1 MTKMKINTYKTGTLL
16 EFLFLFFLLFLISCN
31 KQKQT
36 TGNNLYTKTASVFTE
51 DLRSYYLE
59 TLDSLSANLNRLDAS
74 KSLEENKAIFKTIRK
89 WYKFAEPFI
98 IAFDNN
104 NYLTINGPNLPIV
117 HAEDYTDIKK
127 LKPRS
132 LQVVEELLYD
142 DKGLDK
148 KELELQLIF
157 LRSRVPFMAHNHII
171 YKQKDKHYI
180 KMIRDAIITVAT
192 KGITGFD
199 SPMQLNSTEESAY
212 VYQSLWKILKIM
224 ESSFGKTEEYQ
235 QILSEFKTSK
245 ELLMNSKFETFDR
258 YNFIKNHTNKQLY
271 LLAKACK
278 KWGIKMAENYELNPY
293 AENLFQKDF
302 LNLSNFAPQGSPV
315 INNER
320 IALGKKLFNDKS
332 LSNKGDMSCA
342 TCHIKEKAFTDGL
355 AVGIG
360 KNGVKL
366 QRNTPTLTYA
376 GYQRTF
382 FYDGRGDG
390 LEGQIVGVTNNK
402 NEFHIDMNTLEKRVK
417 ENQEYTKAFESLYK
431 GNITSRNIRLAIATY
446 IRSLAPF
453 DSKFDRNM
461 LDLETS
467 LTSEEKTGFNLF
479 MGKAACATCHFP
491 PVFNGLVPPKFAES
505 EFEHLGITKT
515 DDFSNPVL
523 DEDPGLFYPYE
534 VEERRGFFK
543 TSSVRNVA
551 LTAPYMHNGAY
562 KTLDKVVEF
571 YNNGGGAGMGLDVPY
586 QTLPADSLQ
595 LNKKEIAAIIAFMK
609 SLTDK
614 NYEANLE

>member
-1 MTKMKINTYKTGTLL
+1 MNTIKINEYKTGARV
-16 EFLFLFFLLFLISCN
+16 EFLFLFLMLLLFSCN
-31 KQKQT
+31 TEKKT
-36 TGNNLYTKTASVFTE
+36 TSDSYTKVGSVFTE
-51 DLRSYYLE
+51 DLRNYYLQN
-59 TLDSLSANLNRLDAS
+59 LDSLSVNLNKLDPT

-104 NYLTINGPNLPIV
+104 NYLTINGPNLLIV

-127 LKPRS
+127 LKPKS

-142 DKGLDK
+142 AEGLDVE
-148 KELELQLIF
+148 ELKLQLIF

-171 YKQKDKHYI
+171 YKQKDKHYL
-180 KMIRDAIITVAT
+180 KMIRDAVITVAT

-199 SPMQLNSTEESAY
+199 SPMQLNSTEESAH
-212 VYQSLWKILKIM
+212 VYQSLYNVLKFM
-224 ESSFGKTEEYQ
+224 EVSFGETEEYQ
-235 QILSEFKTSK
+235 QLLADFKASK
-245 ELLMNSKFETFDR
+245 NLLMSSEFETFDR
-258 YNFIKNHTNKQLY
+258 YSFIKNHTNKQLS
-271 LLAKACK
+271 LLAKGCK
-278 KWGIKMAENYELNPY
+278 KWGIAMAENYELNPY

-302 LNLSNFAPQGSPV
+302 FNLANFAPQGSPAISQEYIV
-315 INNER
+315 
-320 IALGKKLFNDKS
+320 LGKKLFNDSS
-332 LSNKGDMSCA
+332 LSKKGDMSCA

-355 AVGIG
+355 KVGAG
-360 KNGVKL
+360 KNGVAL

-402 NEFHIDMNTLEKRVK
+402 NEFHIDMETLENRVK
-417 ENQEYTKAFESLYK
+417 ENQQYVKAFDMLYK
-431 GNITSRNIRLAIATY
+431 GNVTSRNIRLAIATY

-461 LDLETS
+461 LGEETT
-467 LTSEEKTGFNLF
+467 LTKEEKNGFNLF

-491 PVFNGLVPPKFAES
+491 PVFNGLVPPKYAES
-505 EFEHLGITKT
+505 EFEHIGVTKT
-515 DDFSNPVL
+515 DDFNNPIL
-523 DEDPGLFYPYE
+523 DDDPGMFYPYE

-543 TSSVRNVA
+543 TSTVRN
-551 LTAPYMHNGAY
+551 TAITGPYMHNGAY

-571 YNNGGGAGMGLDVPY
+571 YNNGGGAGMGLEVPY

-595 LNKKEIAAIIAFMK
+595 LNQREIGAIIAFMK

-614 NYEANLE
+614 VYEANAE

>member
-1 MTKMKINTYKTGTLL
+1 MDKMKINSYKTGTLKG
-16 EFLFLFFLLFLISCN
+16 FLFLFSFLFIVVSCN
-31 KQKQT
+31 KKKEIAT
-36 TGNNLYTKTASVFTE
+36 DTYTKVGSVFTE
-51 DLRSYYLE
+51 DLRNYYLQ
-59 TLDSLSANLNRLDAS
+59 TLDSLAFNINKLDTIKPLA
-74 KSLEENKAIFKTIRK
+74 ENKAHFKTVRK
-89 WYKFAEPFI
+89 WYKFAEPFL

-104 NYLTINGPNLPIV
+104 NYLTINGPNLPII

-127 LKPRS
+127 LKPKS

-142 DKGLDK
+142 EAGLDK

-171 YKQKDKHYI
+171 YRQKDKHYI

-212 VYQSLWKILKIM
+212 VYQSLGKILKYM
-224 ESSFGKTEEYQ
+224 EVSYGTTEEYKKL
-235 QILSEFKTSK
+235 INEFKAS
-245 ELLMNSKFETFDR
+245 EDLLMSSDFESFDR
-258 YNFIKNHTNKQLY
+258 YSFIKNHTNAQLS

-278 KWGIKMAENYELNPY
+278 KWKVEMAENYELNPY

-302 LNLSNFAPQGSPV
+302 LNLSDFAPQKSPK
-315 INNER
+315 ITNEY

-332 LSNKGDMSCA
+332 LSRRGDMSCA
-342 TCHIKEKAFTDGL
+342 TCHNSEKAFTDGFK
-355 AVGIG
+355 VGIG
-360 KNGVKL
+360 NNGVKL

-382 FYDGRGDG
+382 FYDGTGDG

-402 NEFHIDMNTLEKRVK
+402 NEFHIDMENLEQRVK
-417 ENQEYTKAFESLYK
+417 ENQVYKKAFDSLYK
-431 GNITSRNIRLAIATY
+431 GNVTSRNIRLSIATY

-461 LDLETS
+461 QGLETS
-467 LTSEEKTGFNLF
+467 LTQEEKEGFNLF

-491 PVFNGLVPPKFAES
+491 PVFNGLVPPKFSES
-505 EFEHLGITKT
+505 EFEHLGVTKT
-515 DDFSNPVL
+515 DDFNNPVL
-523 DEDPGLFYPYE
+523 DDDPGMFYPYE

-543 TSSVRNVA
+543 TSTVRNIE

-562 KTLDKVVEF
+562 ETLEKVVAF
-571 YNNGGGAGMGLDVPY
+571 YNNGGGAGMGLEVPY
-586 QTLPADSLQ
+586 QTLPEDSLG
-595 LNKKEIAAIIAFMK
+595 LNQKEIGSIIAFMK
-609 SLTDK
+609 SLKDK
-614 NYEANLE
+614 KYETK

>member
-1 MTKMKINTYKTGTLL
+1 MDKMKINSYKTGTLKG
-16 EFLFLFFLLFLISCN
+16 FLFLFSFLFIVVSCN
-31 KQKQT
+31 KKKEIAT
-36 TGNNLYTKTASVFTE
+36 DTYTKVGSVFTE
-51 DLRSYYLE
+51 DLRNYYLQ
-59 TLDSLSANLNRLDAS
+59 TLDSLAFNINKLDTIKPLA
-74 KSLEENKAIFKTIRK
+74 ENKAHFKTVRK
-89 WYKFAEPFI
+89 WYKFAEPFL

-104 NYLTINGPNLPIV
+104 NYLTINGPNLPII

-127 LKPRS
+127 LKPKS

-142 DKGLDK
+142 EAGLDK

-171 YKQKDKHYI
+171 YRQKDKHYI

-212 VYQSLWKILKIM
+212 VYQSLGRILKYM
-224 ESSFGKTEEYQ
+224 EVSYGTTEEYKKL
-235 QILSEFKTSK
+235 INEFKAS
-245 ELLMNSKFETFDR
+245 EDLLMSSDFESFDR
-258 YNFIKNHTNKQLY
+258 YSFIKNHTNAQLS

-278 KWGIKMAENYELNPY
+278 KWKVEMAENYELNPY

-302 LNLSNFAPQGSPV
+302 LNLSDFAPQKSPK
-315 INNER
+315 ITNEY

-332 LSNKGDMSCA
+332 LSRRGDMSCA
-342 TCHIKEKAFTDGL
+342 TCHNSEKAFTDGFK
-355 AVGIG
+355 VGIG
-360 KNGVKL
+360 NNGVKL

-382 FYDGRGDG
+382 FYDGTGDG

-402 NEFHIDMNTLEKRVK
+402 NEFHIDMENLEQRVK
-417 ENQEYTKAFESLYK
+417 ENQVFKKAFDSLYK
-431 GNITSRNIRLAIATY
+431 GNVTSRNIRLSIATY

-461 LDLETS
+461 QGLETS
-467 LTSEEKTGFNLF
+467 LTQEEKEGFNLF

-491 PVFNGLVPPKFAES
+491 PVFNGLVPPKFSES
-505 EFEHLGITKT
+505 EFEHLGVTKT
-515 DDFSNPVL
+515 DDFNNPVL
-523 DEDPGLFYPYE
+523 DDDPGMFYPYE

-543 TSSVRNVA
+543 TSTVRNIE

-562 KTLDKVVEF
+562 ETLEKVVAF
-571 YNNGGGAGMGLDVPY
+571 YNNGGGAGMGLEVPY
-586 QTLPADSLQ
+586 QTLPEDSLG
-595 LNKKEIAAIIAFMK
+595 LNQKEIGSIIAFMK
-609 SLTDK
+609 SLKDK
-614 NYEANLE
+614 KYETK

>member
-1 MTKMKINTYKTGTLL
+1 MKINSYKTGTLKG
-16 EFLFLFFLLFLISCN
+16 FLFLFSFLFIVVSCN
-31 KQKQT
+31 KKKEIAT
-36 TGNNLYTKTASVFTE
+36 DTYTKVGSVFTK
-51 DLRSYYLE
+51 DLRNYYLQ
-59 TLDSLSANLNRLDAS
+59 TLDSLAFNINKLDTIKPLA
-74 KSLEENKAIFKTIRK
+74 ENKAHFKTVRK
-89 WYKFAEPFI
+89 WYKFAEPFL

-104 NYLTINGPNLPIV
+104 NYLTINGPNLPII

-127 LKPRS
+127 LKPKS

-142 DKGLDK
+142 EAGLDK

-171 YKQKDKHYI
+171 YRQKDKHYI

-212 VYQSLWKILKIM
+212 VYQSLGKILKYM
-224 ESSFGKTEEYQ
+224 EVSYGTTEEYKKL
-235 QILSEFKTSK
+235 INEFKAS
-245 ELLMNSKFETFDR
+245 EDLLMSSDFESFDR
-258 YNFIKNHTNKQLY
+258 YSFIKNHTNVQLS

-278 KWGIKMAENYELNPY
+278 KWKVEMAENYELNPY

-302 LNLSNFAPQGSPV
+302 LNLSDFAPQKSPK
-315 INNER
+315 ITNEY

-332 LSNKGDMSCA
+332 LSRRGDMSCA
-342 TCHIKEKAFTDGL
+342 TCHNSEKAFTDGFK
-355 AVGIG
+355 VGIG
-360 KNGVKL
+360 NNGVKL

-382 FYDGRGDG
+382 FYDGTGDG

-402 NEFHIDMNTLEKRVK
+402 NEFHIDMENLEQRVK
-417 ENQEYTKAFESLYK
+417 ENQVYKKAFDSLYK
-431 GNITSRNIRLAIATY
+431 GNVTSRNIRLSIATY

-461 LDLETS
+461 QGLETS
-467 LTSEEKTGFNLF
+467 LTQEEKEGFNLF

-491 PVFNGLVPPKFAES
+491 PVFNGLVPPKFSES
-505 EFEHLGITKT
+505 EFEHLGVTKT
-515 DDFSNPVL
+515 DDFNNPVL
-523 DEDPGLFYPYE
+523 DDDPGMFYPYE

-543 TSSVRNVA
+543 TSTVRNIE

-562 KTLDKVVEF
+562 ETLEKVVAF
-571 YNNGGGAGMGLDVPY
+571 YNNGGGAGMGLEVPY
-586 QTLPADSLQ
+586 QTLPEDSLG
-595 LNKKEIAAIIAFMK
+595 LNQKEIGSIIAFMK
-609 SLTDK
+609 SLKDK
-614 NYEANLE
+614 KHETK

>member
-1 MTKMKINTYKTGTLL
+1 MKINSYKTGTLKG
-16 EFLFLFFLLFLISCN
+16 FLFLFSFLFIVVSCN
-31 KQKQT
+31 KKKEIAT
-36 TGNNLYTKTASVFTE
+36 DTYTKVGSVFTE
-51 DLRSYYLE
+51 DLRNYYLQ
-59 TLDSLSANLNRLDAS
+59 TLDSLAFNINKLDTIKPLA
-74 KSLEENKAIFKTIRK
+74 ENKAHFKTVRK
-89 WYKFAEPFI
+89 WYKFAEPFL

-104 NYLTINGPNLPIV
+104 NYLTINGPNLPII

-127 LKPRS
+127 LKPKS

-142 DKGLDK
+142 EAGLDK

-171 YKQKDKHYI
+171 YRQKDKHYI

-212 VYQSLWKILKIM
+212 VYQSLGKILKYM
-224 ESSFGKTEEYQ
+224 EVSYGTTEEYKKL
-235 QILSEFKTSK
+235 INEFKAS
-245 ELLMNSKFETFDR
+245 EDLLMSSDFESFDR
-258 YNFIKNHTNKQLY
+258 YSFIKNHTNAQLS

-278 KWGIKMAENYELNPY
+278 KWKVEMAENYELNPY

-302 LNLSNFAPQGSPV
+302 LNLSDFAPQKSPK
-315 INNER
+315 ITNEY

-332 LSNKGDMSCA
+332 LSRRGDMSCA
-342 TCHIKEKAFTDGL
+342 TCHNSEKAFTDGFK
-355 AVGIG
+355 VGIG
-360 KNGVKL
+360 NNGVKL

-382 FYDGRGDG
+382 FYDGTGDG

-402 NEFHIDMNTLEKRVK
+402 NEFHIDMENLEQRVK
-417 ENQEYTKAFESLYK
+417 ENQVYKKAFDSLYK
-431 GNITSRNIRLAIATY
+431 GNVTSRNIRLSIATY

-461 LDLETS
+461 QGLETS
-467 LTSEEKTGFNLF
+467 LTQEEKEGFNLF

-491 PVFNGLVPPKFAES
+491 PVFNGLVPPKFSES
-505 EFEHLGITKT
+505 EFEHLGVTKT
-515 DDFSNPVL
+515 DDFNNPVL
-523 DEDPGLFYPYE
+523 DDDPGMFYPYE

-543 TSSVRNVA
+543 TSTVRNIE

-562 KTLDKVVEF
+562 ETLEKVVAF
-571 YNNGGGAGMGLDVPY
+571 YNNGGGAGMGLEVPY
-586 QTLPADSLQ
+586 QTLPEDSLG
-595 LNKKEIAAIIAFMK
+595 LNQKEIGSIIAFMK
-609 SLTDK
+609 SLKDK
-614 NYEANLE
+614 KYETK

>member
-1 MTKMKINTYKTGTLL
+1 MYANVG
-16 EFLFLFFLLFLISCN
+16 
-31 KQKQT
+31 
-36 TGNNLYTKTASVFTE
+36 SVFTE
-51 DLRSYYLE
+51 DLRSYYLQN
-59 TLDSLSANLNRLDAS
+59 LDSLAANINKLDTT
-74 KSLEENKAIFKTIRK
+74 KTLKENKAIFKSVRK

-127 LKPRS
+127 LKPKS

-142 DKGLDK
+142 KNGLDK

-171 YKQKDKHYI
+171 YRQKNKHYI
-180 KMIRDAIITVAT
+180 KMMRDAIITVAT

-212 VYQSLWKILKIM
+212 VYQSLGEILKIM
-224 ESSFGKTEEYQ
+224 EISFGKTEEYQ
-235 QILSEFKTSK
+235 QLLKEFKASEKLLMSSEF
-245 ELLMNSKFETFDR
+245 EDFDR
-258 YNFIKNHTNKQLY
+258 YSFLKNHTNKQLS
-271 LLAKACK
+271 LLAKGCK
-278 KWGIKMAENYELNPY
+278 KWGVAMAENYELNPY

-302 LNLSNFAPQGSPV
+302 FNLANFAPQGSPT
-315 INNER
+315 ISEEY
-320 IALGKKLFNDKS
+320 IALGKKLFNDTS
-332 LSNKGDMSCA
+332 LSSKGDMSCA
-342 TCHIKEKAFTDGL
+342 TCHNSAKAFTDGL

-360 KNGVKL
+360 NNGVKL

-402 NEFHIDMNTLEKRVK
+402 NEFHIDMETLEKRVK
-417 ENQEYTKAFESLYK
+417 QNEEYLKAFDSLYK
-431 GNITSRNIRLAIATY
+431 GNVTSRNIRLAIATY

-453 DSKFDRNM
+453 NSKFDRNM
-461 LDLETS
+461 QGIETT
-467 LTSEEKTGFNLF
+467 LTTKEKQGFNLF

-515 DDFSNPVL
+515 DDFDSPIL
-523 DEDPGLFYPYE
+523 DDDPGMFYPYE

-543 TSSVRNVA
+543 TSTVRNTE

-571 YNNGGGAGMGLDVPY
+571 YNNGGGAGMGLEVPY
-586 QTLPADSLQ
+586 QTLPADSLG
-595 LNKKEIAAIIAFMK
+595 LNEKEIKAIIAFMK

-614 NYEANLE
+614 KYEANLD

>member
-1 MTKMKINTYKTGTLL
+1 MDKMKIYSYKTGTLKG
-16 EFLFLFFLLFLISCN
+16 FLFLFSFLFIVVSCN
-31 KQKQT
+31 KKKEIAT
-36 TGNNLYTKTASVFTE
+36 DTYTKVGSVFTE
-51 DLRSYYLE
+51 DLRNYYLQ
-59 TLDSLSANLNRLDAS
+59 TLDSLAFNINKLDTIKPLA
-74 KSLEENKAIFKTIRK
+74 ENKAHFKTVRK
-89 WYKFAEPFI
+89 WYKFAEPFL

-104 NYLTINGPNLPIV
+104 NYLTINGPNLPII

-127 LKPRS
+127 LKPKS

-142 DKGLDK
+142 EAGLDK

-171 YKQKDKHYI
+171 YRQKDKHYI

-212 VYQSLWKILKIM
+212 VYQSLGKILKYM
-224 ESSFGKTEEYQ
+224 EVSYGTTEEYKKL
-235 QILSEFKTSK
+235 INEFKASEDLLMSSEFES
-245 ELLMNSKFETFDR
+245 FDR
-258 YNFIKNHTNKQLY
+258 YSFIKNHTNAQLS

-278 KWGIKMAENYELNPY
+278 KWKVEMAENYELNPY

-302 LNLSNFAPQGSPV
+302 LNLSDFAPQKSPK
-315 INNER
+315 ITNEY

-332 LSNKGDMSCA
+332 LSRRGDMSCA
-342 TCHIKEKAFTDGL
+342 TCHNSEKAFTDGFK
-355 AVGIG
+355 VGIG
-360 KNGVKL
+360 NNGVKL

-382 FYDGRGDG
+382 FYDGTGDG

-402 NEFHIDMNTLEKRVK
+402 NEFHIDMENLEQRVK
-417 ENQEYTKAFESLYK
+417 ENQVYKKAFDSLYK
-431 GNITSRNIRLAIATY
+431 GNVTSRNIRLSIATY

-461 LDLETS
+461 QGLETS
-467 LTSEEKTGFNLF
+467 LTQEEKEGFNLF

-491 PVFNGLVPPKFAES
+491 PVFNGLVPPKFSES
-505 EFEHLGITKT
+505 EFEHLGVTKT
-515 DDFSNPVL
+515 DDFNNPVL
-523 DEDPGLFYPYE
+523 DDDPGMFYPYE

-543 TSSVRNVA
+543 TSTVRNIE

-562 KTLDKVVEF
+562 ETLEKVVAF
-571 YNNGGGAGMGLDVPY
+571 YNNGGGAGMGLEVPY
-586 QTLPADSLQ
+586 QTLPEDSLG
-595 LNKKEIAAIIAFMK
+595 LNQKEIGSIIAFMK
-609 SLTDK
+609 SIKDK
-614 NYEANLE
+614 KYETK

>member
-1 MTKMKINTYKTGTLL
+1 MKINAYKTGTLV
-16 EFLFLFFLLFLISCN
+16 EFLFLFFLMFLTVSCHKEN
-31 KQKQT
+31 KANKDSYKKV
-36 TGNNLYTKTASVFTE
+36 GSVFTE
-51 DLRSYYLE
+51 DLRNYYLKS
-59 TLDSLSANLNRLDAS
+59 LDSLATNINKLDTL
-74 KSLEENKAIFKTIRK
+74 KTVEENKAIFKTVRK
-89 WYKFAEPFI
+89 WYKFAEPFM

-104 NYLTINGPNLPIV
+104 NYLTINGPNLLIV

-127 LKPRS
+127 LKPKS

-142 DKGLDK
+142 AEGLNK

-171 YKQKDKHYI
+171 YKQKDRHYL
-180 KMIRDAIITVAT
+180 KMIRDAIITIAT

-212 VYQSLWKILKIM
+212 VYQSLGEILGYM
-224 ESSFGKTEEYQ
+224 ETSFGETEEYQ
-235 QILSEFKTSK
+235 QLLKEFKASEDVLINSEFES
-245 ELLMNSKFETFDR
+245 FDR
-258 YNFIKNHTNKQLY
+258 YSFIKNHTNKQLS
-271 LLAKACK
+271 LLAKGCK
-278 KWGIKMAENYELNPY
+278 IWGIAMAENHELNPY

-302 LNLSNFAPQGSPV
+302 FNLANFAPQGSPA
-315 INNER
+315 INEDY
-320 IALGKKLFNDKS
+320 IKLGKKLFNDTS

-342 TCHIKEKAFTDGL
+342 TCHNNAKAFTDGL

-366 QRNTPTLTYA
+366 QRNTPTLAYA

-402 NEFHIDMNTLEKRVK
+402 NEFHIDMETLEKRVK
-417 ENQEYTKAFESLYK
+417 ENQAYLKAFNALYK
-431 GNITSRNIRLAIATY
+431 HNVTSRNIRLAIATY

-453 DSKFDRNM
+453 NSKFDKNM
-461 LDLETS
+461 LDLETT
-467 LTSEEKTGFNLF
+467 LTTEEKQGFNLF

-505 EFEHLGITKT
+505 EFEHLGVTKT
-515 DDFSNPVL
+515 DDFNNPIL
-523 DEDPGLFYPYE
+523 DDDPGMFYPYE

-543 TSSVRNVA
+543 TSTVRNA
-551 LTAPYMHNGAY
+551 ELTAPYMHNGAY
-562 KTLDKVVEF
+562 KTLDKLVAF
-571 YNNGGGAGMGLDVPY
+571 YNNGGGAGMGLEIPY
-586 QTLPADSLQ
+586 QTLPPDSLN
-595 LNKKEIAAIIAFMK
+595 LNKKEKAAIIAFIK
-609 SLTDK
+609 TLTDTDYSE
-614 NYEANLE
+614 N

>member
-1 MTKMKINTYKTGTLL
+1 MDKMKINSYKTGTLKG
-16 EFLFLFFLLFLISCN
+16 FLFLFSFLFIVVSCN
-31 KQKQT
+31 KKKEIAT
-36 TGNNLYTKTASVFTE
+36 DTYTKVGSVFTE
-51 DLRSYYLE
+51 DLRNYYLQ
-59 TLDSLSANLNRLDAS
+59 TLDSLAFNINKLDTIKPLA
-74 KSLEENKAIFKTIRK
+74 ENKAYFKTVRK
-89 WYKFAEPFI
+89 WYKFAEPFL

-104 NYLTINGPNLPIV
+104 NYLTINGPNLPII

-127 LKPRS
+127 LKPKS

-142 DKGLDK
+142 EAGLDK

-171 YKQKDKHYI
+171 YRQKDKHYI

-212 VYQSLWKILKIM
+212 VYQSLGRILKYM
-224 ESSFGKTEEYQ
+224 EVSYGNTEEYKKL
-235 QILSEFKTSK
+235 INEFKAS
-245 ELLMNSKFETFDR
+245 EDLLMSSDFESFDR
-258 YNFIKNHTNKQLY
+258 YSFIKNHTNAQLS

-278 KWGIKMAENYELNPY
+278 KWKVEMAENYELNPY

-302 LNLSNFAPQGSPV
+302 LNLSDFAPQKSPK
-315 INNER
+315 ITNEY

-332 LSNKGDMSCA
+332 LSRRGDMSCA
-342 TCHIKEKAFTDGL
+342 TCHNSEKAFTDGFK
-355 AVGIG
+355 VGIG
-360 KNGVKL
+360 NNGVKL

-382 FYDGRGDG
+382 FYDGTGDG

-402 NEFHIDMNTLEKRVK
+402 NEFHIDMENLEQRVK
-417 ENQEYTKAFESLYK
+417 ENQVYKKAFDSLYK
-431 GNITSRNIRLAIATY
+431 GNVTSRNIRLSIATY

-461 LDLETS
+461 QGLETS
-467 LTSEEKTGFNLF
+467 LTQEEKEGFNLF

-491 PVFNGLVPPKFAES
+491 PVFNGLVPPKFSES
-505 EFEHLGITKT
+505 EFEHLGVTKT
-515 DDFSNPVL
+515 DDFNNPVL
-523 DEDPGLFYPYE
+523 DDDPGMFYPYE

-543 TSSVRNVA
+543 TSTVRNIE

-562 KTLDKVVEF
+562 ETLEKVVAF
-571 YNNGGGAGMGLDVPY
+571 YNNGGGAGMGLEVPY
-586 QTLPADSLQ
+586 QTLPEDSLG
-595 LNKKEIAAIIAFMK
+595 LNQKEIGSIIAFMK
-609 SLTDK
+609 SLKDK
-614 NYEANLE
+614 KYETK

>member
-1 MTKMKINTYKTGTLL
+1 MKKNSYKTGTFLK
-16 EFLFLFFLLFLISCN
+16 FLFLLLLLSCN
-31 KQKQT
+31 NKKKFAEET
-36 TGNNLYTKTASVFTE
+36 YTKVNSVFTE
-51 DLRSYYLE
+51 DLRNYYL
-59 TLDSLSANLNRLDAS
+59 TNLDSLSANLNKLDTL
-74 KSLEENKAIFKTIRK
+74 KSVAQNKAIFKKVRK
-89 WYKFAEPFI
+89 WYKYAEPFM

-104 NYLTINGPNLPIV
+104 NYLTINGPNLLIV

-127 LKPRS
+127 IKPKS

-142 DKGLDK
+142 ETGLDT
-148 KELELQLIF
+148 KEFHLQLTF
-157 LRSRVPFMAHNHII
+157 LQSRVPFMAHNHII
-171 YKQKDKHYI
+171 YKQKDKHYL
-180 KMIRDAIITVAT
+180 KMVRDAIVTVAT

-212 VYQSLWKILKIM
+212 VYQSLTNVLEFM
-224 ESSFGKTEEYQ
+224 ETSYGKTEVYQ
-235 QILSEFKTSK
+235 QLLNEFKAS
-245 ELLMNSKFETFDR
+245 ENVLMQSDFETFDR
-258 YNFIKNHTNKQLY
+258 YEFIKNHTNKQLS
-271 LLAKACK
+271 LLAKGFK
-278 KWGIKMAENYELNPY
+278 KWGIKMVENYELNPY

-302 LNLSNFAPQGSPV
+302 LNLANFAPQGAPS
-315 INNER
+315 ISTER
-320 IALGKKLFNDKS
+320 IDLGKQLFNDTS
-332 LSNKGDMSCA
+332 LSGRGDMSCA

-355 AVGIG
+355 TVGLG
-360 KNGVKL
+360 KNGVRL

-402 NEFHIDMNTLEKRVK
+402 NEFHIDMETLEKRVK
-417 ENQEYTKAFESLYK
+417 ENPTYTEAFDSLYK

-461 LDLETS
+461 LGTETT
-467 LTSEEKTGFNLF
+467 LTAEEKTGFNLF

-491 PVFNGLVPPKFAES
+491 PLFNGTVPPKFAES

-515 DDFSNPVL
+515 DDFNNPIL
-523 DEDPGLFYPYE
+523 DDDPGMFYPYE

-543 TSSVRNVA
+543 TSTVRNVA
-551 LTAPYMHNGAY
+551 LTAPYMHKGVY
-562 KTLDKVVEF
+562 ETLEKVVEF

-586 QTLPADSLQ
+586 QTLPADSLG
-595 LNKKEIAAIIAFMK
+595 LNNKEIGAIIAFMK
-609 SLTDK
+609 TLTEK
-614 NYEANLE
+614 NYEANLD

>member
-1 MTKMKINTYKTGTLL
+1 MDKMKINSYKTGTLKG
-16 EFLFLFFLLFLISCN
+16 FLFLFSFLFIVVSCN
-31 KQKQT
+31 KKKEIAT
-36 TGNNLYTKTASVFTE
+36 DTYTKVGSVFTE
-51 DLRSYYLE
+51 DLRNYYLQ
-59 TLDSLSANLNRLDAS
+59 TLDSLAFNINKLDTIKPLA
-74 KSLEENKAIFKTIRK
+74 ENKAHFKTVRK
-89 WYKFAEPFI
+89 WYKFAEPFL

-104 NYLTINGPNLPIV
+104 NYLTINGPNLPII

-127 LKPRS
+127 LKPKS

-142 DKGLDK
+142 EAGLDK

-171 YKQKDKHYI
+171 YRQKDKHYI

-212 VYQSLWKILKIM
+212 VYQSLGRILKYM
-224 ESSFGKTEEYQ
+224 EVSYGTTEEYKKL
-235 QILSEFKTSK
+235 INEFKAS
-245 ELLMNSKFETFDR
+245 EDLLMSSDFESFDR
-258 YNFIKNHTNKQLY
+258 YSFIKNHTNAQLS

-278 KWGIKMAENYELNPY
+278 KWKVEMAENYELNPY

-302 LNLSNFAPQGSPV
+302 LNLSDFAPQKSPK
-315 INNER
+315 ITNEY

-332 LSNKGDMSCA
+332 LSRRGDMSCA
-342 TCHIKEKAFTDGL
+342 TCHNSEKAFTDGFK
-355 AVGIG
+355 VGIG
-360 KNGVKL
+360 NNGVKL

-382 FYDGRGDG
+382 FYDGTGDG

-402 NEFHIDMNTLEKRVK
+402 NEFHIDMENLEQRVK
-417 ENQEYTKAFESLYK
+417 ENQVYKKAFDSLYK
-431 GNITSRNIRLAIATY
+431 GNVTSRNIRLSIATY

-461 LDLETS
+461 QGLETS
-467 LTSEEKTGFNLF
+467 LTQEEKEGFNLF

-491 PVFNGLVPPKFAES
+491 PVFNGLVPPKFSES
-505 EFEHLGITKT
+505 EFEHLGVTKT
-515 DDFSNPVL
+515 DDFNNPVL
-523 DEDPGLFYPYE
+523 DDDPGMFYPYE

-543 TSSVRNVA
+543 TSTVRNIE

-562 KTLDKVVEF
+562 ETLEKVVAF
-571 YNNGGGAGMGLDVPY
+571 YNNGGGAGMGLEVPY
-586 QTLPADSLQ
+586 QTLPEDSLG
-595 LNKKEIAAIIAFMK
+595 LNQKEIGSIIAFMK
-609 SLTDK
+609 SLKDK
-614 NYEANLE
+614 KYETK